1 LADVSDNNEATLTA
15 VFHNS

>member
-1 LADVSDNNEATLTA
+1 LADVGDNNEATLTA